1 MTAVGPC
8 KRLTA
13 LMTQLMAILYP
24 PHTLQCDLAA
34 SPIKSGNLFP
44 HSLNLSWPCDLLCSV
59 ECGIRDN
66 VSVLNLA
73 LHICTLN
80 LKTSTSVIQ

>member
-8 KRLTA
+8 KRLIA

-24 PHTLQCDLAA
+24 HTLQCDLAA
-34 SPIKSGNLFP
+34 SLIKSGNLFP
-44 HSLNLSWPCDLLCSV
+44 HSFNLSWPCDLLCSI
-59 ECGIRDN
+59 ECGIGDN

-73 LHICTLN
+73 LHICTLD